1 MGFEIASIT
10 TYPIKGLSGQNH
22 EIVTVA
28 KGGLLAGDREFAL
41 SSGTAQSAEVP
52 ADSWLKKAHFLQTM
66 TTQDLA
72 ALDLSYDAQSGQM
85 TLRDRLRDKLLFDG
99 TITNQAGGEALCRAI
114 TRFLGTDDVPRL
126 FRLSGGAGMTDTK
139 TPYLAFGNHASIDDF
154 ASKVGIDNDARRY
167 RLNVMMTGDVPFAE
181 NKLIGKQVQI
191 GTAILHFVEPVGRCA
206 AIEVDPETA
215 ERRKG
220 LVQDLHKAY
229 GASDMGVFATVIKQ
243 GQFGLGD
250 KVITL

>member
-1 MGFEIASIT
+1 
-10 TYPIKGLSGQNH
+10 
-22 EIVTVA
+22 
-28 KGGLLAGDREFAL
+28 
-41 SSGTAQSAEVP
+41 
-52 ADSWLKKAHFLQTM
+52 
-66 TTQDLA
+66 
-72 ALDLSYDAQSGQM
+72 
-85 TLRDRLRDKLLFDG
+85 
-99 TITNQAGGEALCRAI
+99 
-114 TRFLGTDDVPRL
+114 
-126 FRLSGGAGMTDTK
+126 MTDTK

-220 LVQDLHKAY
+220 LVQDLHTAY